1 MARLATFL
9 WQTPA
14 PTSVDEELAL
24 YDDGTAF
31 LVVRR
36 PLHGGPS
43 VGTYKALPD
52 KSAVDEL
59 AAAGPGPIQFDL
71 LHTPA
76 PAVLALMT
84 RAREVADAA
93 REKPAAVA
101 LFYARR
107 LPGAEEGQLSL
118 ALGVVGQGER
128 SVRIELDPRAWAVHF
143 SNDGHEVSWSE
154 LPPPQLG
161 FVTAEADL
169 LGGLNMRAEVDPGRW
184 GTINIDLSLPA
195 EPATAA
201 AIQVGGTLYEALPDE
216 LQPGRFDVRTDDVD
230 LRLLA

>member
-1 MARLATFL
+1 MARVATFL

-24 YDDGTAF
+24 YDDGTAY

-36 PLHGGPS
+36 PLHGGPAL
-43 VGTYKALPD
+43 GAYKAAPG
-52 KSAVDEL
+52 KGAFDEL

-84 RAREVADAA
+84 RAREVADGALD
-93 REKPAAVA
+93 KPEAVA
-101 LFYARR
+101 FFYARR

-128 SVRIELDPRAWAVHF
+128 SVRIQLDPRACGVHF
-143 SNDGHEVSWSE
+143 SNDGQEVAWVE

-169 LGGLNMRAEVDPGRW
+169 LGGLNMRAEIDPGQW
-184 GTINIDLSLPA
+184 GTINVDVSLPA

-201 AIQVGGTLYEALPDE
+201 AIAVGGTLYEALSDE